1 MDEKHYRKVLIILVL
16 TKKKHCMLN
25 LYLKA
30 FYNAPWLNMYLCSN
44 ITGSVIMPTASRNEQ
59 FRITSQSNKMAIYLC
74 NGRLEWQNLFK
85 NVTLQFKEGHICME
99 SPNALE
105 LLEKNYDKGIKN
117 RNERQ

>member
-1 MDEKHYRKVLIILVL
+1 
-16 TKKKHCMLN
+16 
-25 LYLKA
+25 
-30 FYNAPWLNMYLCSN
+30 
-44 ITGSVIMPTASRNEQ
+44 
-59 FRITSQSNKMAIYLC
+59 MAIYLC